1 MMTDGATWARMVAE
15 HARSSRRAVVSPE
28 GVWTFRELTERAEGW
43 AAWLD
48 AADFRPGGPLPI
60 LIGSTPQAYA
70 VLLAGALTGRP
81 LAPLGD
87 RLTVSELSLCLDGLG
102 ADVVL
107 CDAEH
112 AALADALAERTG
124 VRPVLLPSYA
134 PPGMGVLDF
143 GVPGDAIAV
152 VLHTSG
158 TTGNPKPVRFRM
170 DRLGART
177 RVYAGLLGL
186 REGDVYASAQQFH
199 HVGGSGMLMVAM
211 GVGAAVT
218 PPTTRFSSEGWKALG
233 ALGVTHAT
241 LAPTMIER
249 LLAEGA
255 LVFPGLRMMVY
266 GAASIR
272 PTTVARALAEH
283 PELSLVNGYSQT
295 EGGPI
300 TALTPTD
307 HRRAATEAPELLKS
321 VGRPVGGTEVVIHAP
336 DEEGVG
342 EIWARAEHLAAP
354 QADGW
359 LHTGDLGRLDED
371 GYLFLVGRKADM
383 IIRGGENVYPEEV
396 ERRIVRHPGVAEVAV
411 VGLPHD
417 DLGEEVAAFVVAA
430 DGGPPPEAEELR
442 RFARAELSGFKV
454 PTRWQFVDEL
464 PRGALGK
471 IVRRRLRADTQQAR

>member
-15 HARSSRRAVVSPE
+15 HARSTRRAVVSPE
-28 GVWTFRELTERAEGW
+28 GVWTFRELTDRAEGW
-43 AAWLD
+43 AAWFDEAGLP
-48 AADFRPGGPLPI
+48 PGSPLPI
-60 LIGSTPQAYA
+60 LIGSAPEAYA
-70 VLLAGALTGRP
+70 LLLAGALTARP

-87 RLTVSELSLCLDGLG
+87 RLTVSELSRCLGGLG

-107 CDAEH
+107 CDGEH

-124 VRPVLLPSYA
+124 VRPVRLPSCA
-134 PPGMGVLDF
+134 PSGTGVLDF
-143 GVPGDAIAV
+143 GVPGDAVAV

-177 RVYAGLLGL
+177 RVYADLLGL

-199 HVGGSGMLMVAM
+199 HLGGSGMLMVAM

-218 PPTTRFSSEGWKALG
+218 PPTTRFSPEGWKALG

-249 LLAEGA
+249 LLAEDA
-255 LVFPGLRMMVY
+255 LVFPGLRTAVY
-266 GAASIR
+266 GASSIR
-272 PTTVARALAEH
+272 PATAARVLAEY
-283 PELSLVNGYSQT
+283 PEISLLNGYSQT

-300 TALTPTD
+300 TALTPAD

-321 VGRPVGGTEVVIHAP
+321 VGRAVGSTKVVIHEP
-336 DEEGVG
+336 DEDGVG

-371 GYLFLVGRKADM
+371 GYLYLVGRKADL

-396 ERRIVRHPGVAEVAV
+396 ERRIVRHPAVAEVAV

-417 DLGEEVAAFVVAA
+417 DLGEEVAAFVVPVSGVAT
-430 DGGPPPEAEELR
+430 PEPEELR
-442 RFARAELSGFKV
+442 RFTRSELSGFKV
-454 PTRWQFVDEL
+454 PTRWHFVDEL

-471 IVRRRLRADTQQAR
+471 IVRRRLRADCQKAR